1 MFSLIISIIS
11 IALVAALAA
20 ATVYFGGAAFN
31 KGSAGADASTFINA
45 GQQIAGAFTLAS
57 ADGHSPAVV
66 ADLNTGALGESTVGA
81 LDGEVYLAQIPSYK
95 GTGLDGLVTEGNAQY
110 SVSKVSD
117 LVCAEIVKRADGVD
131 ADVVTQTTFKP
142 ANLFGCVK
150 STPEV
155 TPSVG
160 SVIKAGEHVAFYKVK

>member
-57 ADGHSPAVV
+57 ADGYTVDTV
-66 ADLNTGALGESTVGA
+66 ADLNSGSAKTNKEI
-81 LDGEVYLAQIPSYK
+81 YLAQIPSYK
-95 GTGLDGLVTEGNAQY
+95 GTALALDGTTGFVKLDV
-110 SVSKVSD
+110 KSD
-117 LVCAEIVKRADGVD
+117 QVCEEINKRANGVN
-131 ADVVTQTTFKP
+131 AKGEVVDVAAVSG
-142 ANLFGCVK
+142 LYGCVTATK
-150 STPEV
+150 S
-155 TPSVG
+155 
-160 SVIKAGEHVAFYKVK
+160 AFYKVASDTTPVTP

>member
-57 ADGHSPAVV
+57 ADGYTASTV
-66 ADLNTGALGESTVGA
+66 AALNDGSLGEKTTGAK
-81 LDGEVYLAQIPSYK
+81 DGEVYLAQIPSYK
-95 GTGLDGLVTEGNAQY
+95 GTGLDGLVTEGSAEY

-131 ADVVTQTTFKP
+131 ATIATQATFKP
-142 ANLFGCVK
+142 ANLYGCVI
-150 STPEV
+150 STSVV
-155 TPSVG
+155 TPSTG
-160 SVIKAGEHVAFYKVK
+160 SATEAGDHVAFYKVK

>member
-45 GQQIAGAFTLAS
+45 GQQIAGAFTLAA
-57 ADGHSPAVV
+57 ADGYTVPTV
-66 ADLNTGALGESTVGA
+66 ADLNDGGTDTKGEI
-81 LDGEVYLAQIPSYK
+81 YLAQIPSYK
-95 GTGLDGLVTEGNAQY
+95 GTGLDGLVGNYA
-110 SVSKVSD
+110 VSPVSD
-117 LVCAEIVKRADGVD
+117 QVCAEIVKRAEGVDGVVD
-131 ADVVTQTTFKP
+131 TQATFAP
-142 ANLFGCVK
+142 SNLYGCVI
-150 STPEV
+150 STSIV

-160 SVIKAGEHVAFYKVK
+160 DPTVAGDHVAFYKVK